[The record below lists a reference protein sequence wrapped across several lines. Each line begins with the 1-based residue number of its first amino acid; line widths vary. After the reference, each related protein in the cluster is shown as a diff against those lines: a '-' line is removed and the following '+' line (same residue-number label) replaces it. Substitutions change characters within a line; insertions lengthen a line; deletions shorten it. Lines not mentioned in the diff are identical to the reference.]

1 MTDFVNLKI
10 KPIQSFRGAY
20 RSRMCVHVFI
30 GVSARTCI
38 SIYVYIMFL
47 KKDVFFWQ
55 INLSFKLNPS
65 LPFLLISP
73 YWKMHWN
80 AEGATTS
87 LASTDCANFMF
98 VQRKT
103 STELETKGR
112 SNATCLFFY
121 YTITKSSIITAGV

>member
-1 MTDFVNLKI
+1 MH
-10 KPIQSFRGAY
+10 A
-20 RSRMCVHVFI
+20 CVHRDKCSSVYEYLRLYC
-30 GVSARTCI
+30 VS
-38 SIYVYIMFL
+38 
-47 KKDVFFWQ
+47 KKKMSYLFWQ

-80 AEGATTS
+80 AEGATT
-87 LASTDCANFMF
+87 LASTDCTNFMF